1 MGCVEFLTSA
11 LFKHG
16 HQSSV
21 RIYASMARSVTFTSI
36 YTSFIIGQFLFS
48 IASGTLCLYV
58 LFNNAH
64 AWDAARCLAIA
75 FDLFTENLCQR
86 TLVFKSLAAGFLGT
100 LWMIEIGMWAKER
113 FHC

>member
-1 MGCVEFLTSA
+1 LTSA
-11 LFKHG
+11 LFKHS